1 MATHASNQSHI
12 MKDPHLNIATHT
24 YAHVPIA
31 KKKKIKYRDIR
42 SKLRR
47 PCFLH
52 IGLKITDTP

>member
-31 KKKKIKYRDIR
+31 KKKKL
-42 SKLRR
+42 S
-47 PCFLH
+47 
-52 IGLKITDTP
+52 IGIYDLNCKGRAFCILD